1 MTPGTEGGHIGDCG
15 YEAPGSGS
23 VIWGHLESM
32 DMWPQVQKG
41 SHIGDCSHVT
51 PDGKARDMGSQW
63 SCGCVMPGTR
73 NGRSVN
79 LETVDV

>member
-1 MTPGTEGGHIGDCG
+1 M
-15 YEAPGSGS
+15 APGSGS

-32 DMWPQVQKG
+32 DMWPQVQEG

-51 PDGKARDMGSQW
+51 PDAEPETWGHSGD
-63 SCGCVMPGTR
+63 CGCVMPGTR
-73 NGRSVN
+73 KGRSVN